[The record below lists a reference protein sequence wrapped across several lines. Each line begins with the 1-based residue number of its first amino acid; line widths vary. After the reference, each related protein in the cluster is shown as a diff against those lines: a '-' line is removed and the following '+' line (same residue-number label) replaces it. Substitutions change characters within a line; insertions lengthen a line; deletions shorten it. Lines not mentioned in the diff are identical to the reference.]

1 MNMFVYSFKN
11 CLLKS
16 GFNSVKVGRNL
27 QRISVSKEETL
38 TFFMGKNFENCY
50 YSCDREFCKNIKIT
64 DLYGDILC
72 YPILKPKR
80 DFCYKE
86 IKHKSVVIDNIEYF
100 ITVYTDGGIKLC
112 CRGFNEE
119 KTVELPFIPEEIN
132 VYPVGGSL
140 FLADLKAKLHF
151 VIIFSVPNLS
161 IEFSDLC
168 DEFTINGVL
177 SVTKLH
183 NGIGRHAE
191 TRQYNYDG
199 KVNLR
204 NVSFQSSYPYGVMP
218 KEIIPLAFLEE
229 VRLGVD
235 YRHFL
240 GENLM
245 DNYTAITEFFGKM
258 EFCIPPFYREFSD
271 TFAVVGEKVKYA
283 KFTLEN
289 RKITDILLESYPF

>member
-1 MNMFVYSFKN
+1 MFVYSFKK
-11 CLLKS
+11 CLLSNGCKS
-16 GFNSVKVGRNL
+16 LTADRNL
-27 QRISVSKEETL
+27 IRISVDKEETL
-38 TFFMGKNFENCY
+38 TFFMGKNFENCRY
-50 YSCDREFCKNIKIT
+50 TFDREFCKNVQIT

-80 DFCYKE
+80 DYCYKE
-86 IKHKSVVIDNIEYF
+86 IKTKSVVIDNIEYF
-100 ITVYTDGGIKLC
+100 ITVYTDGGIKLSL
-112 CRGFNEE
+112 RGFNEE

-151 VIIFSVPNLS
+151 VIIFSVPNLN
-161 IEFSDLC
+161 IEFSELC
-168 DEFTINGVL
+168 DEFSINGVL

-183 NGIGRHAE
+183 CGIGRHAE
-191 TRQYNYDG
+191 TKQYNYDG

-204 NVSFQSSYPYGVMP
+204 NTSYQSSYPYGVMP

-240 GENLM
+240 SENLVE
-245 DNYTAITEFFGKM
+245 NYAAITEFFGKI
-258 EFCIPPFYREFSD
+258 EFCIPPFYSEFPD
-271 TFAVVGEKVKYA
+271 TFAVVGGGKVKYA
-283 KFTLEN
+283 KFTMEN
-289 RKITDILLESYPF
+289 RKISEILLENYPF